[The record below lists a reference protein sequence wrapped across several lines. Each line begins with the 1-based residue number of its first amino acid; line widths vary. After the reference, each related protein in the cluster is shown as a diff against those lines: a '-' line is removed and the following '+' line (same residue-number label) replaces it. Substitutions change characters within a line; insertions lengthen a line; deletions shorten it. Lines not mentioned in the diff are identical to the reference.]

1 MLKPDAIPTIFPNH
15 PSHLQPPEP
24 KKRRVLIREEMT
36 AAKSPPASPP
46 PNSSQQQIAE
56 AEPPVSTPVYE
67 ELLETESAAS
77 QPTTTPKRGRPKVSP
92 ELKIPHL
99 QRRIKTL
106 RQRVRRLEKK
116 ARVQRNLLGI
126 LEKENKL
133 HCAKLDVIDG
143 VLGELVQNEALNKG
157 KKTKSSYSDEIKR
170 FAITIHYYSP
180 KAYRYLCN
188 NFSLPSTRSIRRWF
202 ETVNCE
208 PGFLV
213 DVIKSVKADG
223 KPYSLVLD
231 SMSIRKRLIVNK
243 HTNHVEGRVTIGSDM
258 EKMATELL
266 VFLLVPLLGGPKH
279 PIGYFLVDK
288 IDSNVQQQL
297 ITQCLT
303 LTAEHG
309 IKIVNITCDGAR
321 SNVLT
326 LEKLGAKIPSEP
338 YFKHPTKDHKVYTTL
353 DAVHMLKLA
362 RNAFGSLKRFKSD
375 EGEIDFS
382 FVEKLNKLQ
391 ESMGVRLAN
400 KLSNRHMKWHNMK
413 MKVRLAAQLLSSS
426 VADAIEYLSKTD
438 SKFKNSSPTITF
450 IRNVRIHCHVFC
462 VYCNQV

>member
-1 MLKPDAIPTIFPNH
+1 M
-15 PSHLQPPEP
+15 
-24 KKRRVLIREEMT
+24 
-36 AAKSPPASPP
+36 
-46 PNSSQQQIAE
+46 
-56 AEPPVSTPVYE
+56 
-67 ELLETESAAS
+67 
-77 QPTTTPKRGRPKVSP
+77 
-92 ELKIPHL
+92 
-99 QRRIKTL
+99 
-106 RQRVRRLEKK
+106 
-116 ARVQRNLLGI
+116 
-126 LEKENKL
+126 
-133 HCAKLDVIDG
+133 
-143 VLGELVQNEALNKG
+143 
-157 KKTKSSYSDEIKR
+157 
-170 FAITIHYYSP
+170 
-180 KAYRYLCN
+180 
-188 NFSLPSTRSIRRWF
+188 
-202 ETVNCE
+202 
-208 PGFLV
+208 

-258 EKMATELL
+258 EKMATESL
-266 VFLLVPLLGGPKH
+266 VFLLVPLLGGPRH

-400 KLSNRHMKWHNMK
+400 KLSNRHMKWHNM
-413 MKVRLAAQLLSSS
+413 LSSS

-462 VYCNQV
+462 VQV